1 MSATLYSRRMPMLR
15 LLLPFMLGIGCQWYW
30 PLAFS
35 FLCGLVGALLLL
47 LIITSRLSIVHRFS
61 YQEAVGF
68 LFHVLL
74 FIVGA
79 IMTWQQDVRNHKAWI
94 GHQYQPGQVLQ
105 LTLQEPLVEKP
116 NSYKALAMVKRMY
129 SNGQQTPVAG
139 QVLLYFKKDSVSR
152 TLSYGSQLLTAQAL
166 QPVRGTGNPGAFD
179 FQEYCLRQG
188 TTHQA
193 YLTANDYQVL
203 ALKEEATINK
213 ALFASREAIVS
224 TLQAYIPGAKEAGLA
239 EALLIGYK
247 DDLDK
252 NLVQSY
258 ANTGVVHVIAISGLH
273 LGIIYWI
280 LLALT
285 RPLKRRSLLW
295 LRFLVIITG
304 LWVFSLLAGAQP
316 SVLRSAVMFTCLAF
330 STVIDR
336 KGSMYNTLALS
347 AFVLLCI
354 NPYWLWDVGF
364 QLSYLAV
371 LSILLFFKP
380 IYNGCY
386 FPNKILDNI
395 WKLVA
400 VSLAAQLLT
409 LPISV
414 YHFHQFPVL
423 FLLSNLVA
431 VPLSSLILIGEIILC
446 ALAFVP
452 GAAMKLGLLLHYL
465 IQWMNT
471 YVERL
476 DAVSFTVWKGLSI
489 TPLQTTLLYV
499 FMAGITVWLLN
510 KRSQGIRIALG
521 SVLLFI
527 TIRTISFVQAGK
539 QQQLIVYN
547 VPKHQAIDI
556 IQGRSVSF
564 IGDSTLLQN
573 TSLFHFH
580 LQPSRIHHRI
590 AQDNRIT
597 SKAFTIGNKQ
607 CLIIDT
613 TVALQPQPV
622 KPVIDLLVLSKN
634 PKLYLEQLTQT
645 FTVKQLI
652 IDGSVPPW
660 KADLWKR
667 SAVALRL
674 PFYDVQEKGAFVMP
688 F

>member
-1 MSATLYSRRMPMLR
+1 MSVTLYTRRMPMLR
-15 LLLPFMLGIGCQWYW
+15 LLLPFLFGIACQWYW
-30 PLAFS
+30 PLPFS
-35 FLCGLVGALLLL
+35 FLCGLSGALLVL
-47 LIITSRLSIVHRFS
+47 LIITSRLSIIQRFS
-61 YQEAVGF
+61 YQQAVGF
-68 LFHVLL
+68 LLHALL

-79 IMTWQQDVRNHKAWI
+79 IMAWQQDVRNNKAWI
-94 GHQYQPGQVLQ
+94 SHQYQAGQVLQ

-116 NSYKALAMVKRMY
+116 NSYKARATINRIY
-129 SNGQQTPVAG
+129 TNGDNKPVAG
-139 QVLLYFKKDSVSR
+139 QVLVYFKKDSVSR
-152 TLSYGSQLLTAQAL
+152 TLTYGSQLLTAVAL
-166 QPVRGTGNPGAFD
+166 QLVRSTGNPGAFD
-179 FQEYCLRQG
+179 FQQYSLRQG
-188 TTHQA
+188 ITHQV
-193 YLTANDYQVL
+193 YLTASDYQVL
-203 ALKEEATINK
+203 PQKEEAAITK
-213 ALFASREAIVS
+213 ALYKSREAIVS
-224 TLQAYIPGAKEAGLA
+224 ILQQYISGDKEAGLA

-280 LLALT
+280 LLSLT

-295 LRFLVIITG
+295 LRFLVIVTG
-304 LWVFSLLAGAQP
+304 LWMFSLLAGAQP
-316 SVLRSAVMFTCLAF
+316 SVFRSAVMFTCLAF

-371 LSILLFFKP
+371 LSIFLFFKP
-380 IYNGCY
+380 IYNWCY
-386 FPNKILDNI
+386 FPNKLLDSI
-395 WKLVA
+395 WKLAA

-446 ALAFVP
+446 TLAFIP
-452 GAAMKLGLLLHYL
+452 SLATKLGLLLHYL
-465 IQWMNT
+465 IQWMNS

-489 TPLQTTLLYV
+489 TPVQTVLLYIG
-499 FMAGITVWLLN
+499 MAGIAVWLLN
-510 KRSQGIRIALG
+510 KQVKGLLMAVG

-527 TIRTISFVQAGK
+527 TIRSISFVQAGK
-539 QQQLIVYN
+539 QQHLIVYN

-556 IQGRSVSF
+556 LQGRSVSF
-564 IGDSTLLQN
+564 LGDSTLLQN
-573 TSLFHFH
+573 ASLFNFH
-580 LQPSRIHHRI
+580 LQPSRIQHRT
-590 AQDNRIT
+590 AQENRMHQ
-597 SKAFTIGNKQ
+597 KAFTIGTKQ

-613 TVALQPQPV
+613 TVTFTPQPV
-622 KPVIDLLVLSKN
+622 KPVIDLLILSKS

-645 FTVKQLI
+645 FTIKQVI
-652 IDGSVPPW
+652 VDGSVPAW